1 MDRTTTIIP
10 GRGLGNRL
18 LSIAITHLLYKSPS
32 IGWHV
37 NHECRAEWKDLF
49 TAPAID
55 IHSCNETDYRLFA
68 DRVNSIKSIKDKMH
82 NILASSYNKAEKPA
96 SLTSFYQSL
105 KPSKKVNKYILDI
118 PPNTLGLHLRLSD
131 HLQMQSESYYLDR
144 VQKLF
149 TDLGKPKV
157 FICSDTQFKKNELVK
172 LFPED
177 KVIINYTVL
186 SNTIKA
192 RQESRDRNLLGGM
205 QLATS
210 EMFTLSKCTWIAPNS
225 LSSFSMSSFF
235 MGDAKLL

>member
-1 MDRTTTIIP
+1 MDRATTIIP

-18 LSIAITHLLYKSPS
+18 LSIAITHLLHESPS
-32 IGWHV
+32 IGWYV
-37 NHECRAEWKDLF
+37 NHECRAEWEDLF
-49 TAPAID
+49 TAPTLD
-55 IHSCNETDYRLFA
+55 IYPCNENDYRMFA
-68 DRVNSIKSIKDKMH
+68 DRFNSIKSIKEKMH
-82 NILASSYNKAEKPA
+82 NILSSSYNRAEKPA

-118 PPNTLGLHLRLSD
+118 PTNTLGLHLRLSD

-144 VQKLF
+144 VQKLYN
-149 TDLGKPKV
+149 DLGSPKV

-177 KVIINYTVL
+177 KVIINYTIL

-192 RQESRDRNLLGGM
+192 GQESRDRNLLGGM

-225 LSSFSMSSFF
+225 VSSFSMSSFF

>member
-1 MDRTTTIIP
+1 MDRATTIIP

-18 LSIAITHLLYKSPS
+18 LSIAITHLLHESPS
-32 IGWHV
+32 IGWYV
-37 NHECRAEWKDLF
+37 NHECRAEWEDLF
-49 TAPAID
+49 TAPTLD
-55 IHSCNETDYRLFA
+55 IYPCNEKDYRMFA
-68 DRVNSIKSIKDKMH
+68 DRFNSIKSIKDKMH
-82 NILASSYNKAEKPA
+82 NILSSSHNRAEKPA
-96 SLTSFYQSL
+96 SLTSFYRSL

-118 PPNTLGLHLRLSD
+118 PPNTLGLHLRLQD
-131 HLQMQSESYYLDR
+131 HLQLQSESYYLDR

>member
-1 MDRTTTIIP
+1 
-10 GRGLGNRL
+10 
-18 LSIAITHLLYKSPS
+18 
-32 IGWHV
+32 
-37 NHECRAEWKDLF
+37 
-49 TAPAID
+49 
-55 IHSCNETDYRLFA
+55 
-68 DRVNSIKSIKDKMH
+68 
-82 NILASSYNKAEKPA
+82 
-96 SLTSFYQSL
+96 
-105 KPSKKVNKYILDI
+105 
-118 PPNTLGLHLRLSD
+118 
-131 HLQMQSESYYLDR
+131 MQSESYYLDR

>member
-55 IHSCNETDYRLFA
+55 IHSCNERDYRLFA

-118 PPNTLGLHLRLSD
+118 PPNTLGLHLRFQD
-131 HLQMQSESYYLDR
+131 HLQLHSESFYLDR
-144 VQKLF
+144 VQKLYN
-149 TDLGKPKV
+149 DLGKPKV
-157 FICSDTQFKKNELVK
+157 FICSDTQFKKNEIVK

-177 KVIINYTVL
+177 KLIINYTIL

-192 RQESRDRNLLGGM
+192 GQESEDRNLLGGM

-210 EMFTLSKCTWIAPNS
+210 EMFTLSKCAWIAPNS
-225 LSSFSMSSFF
+225 VSSFSMSSFF
-235 MGDAKLL
+235 MGDASLL

>member
-1 MDRTTTIIP
+1 MDRATTIIP

-18 LSIAITHLLYKSPS
+18 LSIAITHLLDKSPS

-37 NHECRAEWKDLF
+37 NHECRADWKDLF
-49 TAPAID
+49 DAPALD
-55 IHSCNETDYRLFA
+55 IRSCDERDYKMFA
-68 DRVNSIKSIKDKMH
+68 DRFNSIKSIKDKMH
-82 NILASSYNKAEKPA
+82 NILASSYNRAEKPG
-96 SLTSFYQSL
+96 SLTAFYRSL

-144 VQKLF
+144 VQKLYN
-149 TDLGKPKV
+149 DLGKPKV

-177 KVIINYTVL
+177 KVIINFTVL

-210 EMFTLSKCTWIAPNS
+210 EMFTLAKCNWIAPNS
-225 LSSFSMSSFF
+225 VSSFSMSSFF